1 MRSVPESPYDEAKI
15 LFDESIK
22 FILGFADDLAV
33 TARFDGAPQRRLDL
47 DAPPDVVG

>member
-1 MRSVPESPYDEAKI
+1 VPESPYDEAKI

-33 TARFDGAPQRRLDL
+33 TARFDVAQRRLDL
-47 DAPPDVVG
+47 NARPDVVG